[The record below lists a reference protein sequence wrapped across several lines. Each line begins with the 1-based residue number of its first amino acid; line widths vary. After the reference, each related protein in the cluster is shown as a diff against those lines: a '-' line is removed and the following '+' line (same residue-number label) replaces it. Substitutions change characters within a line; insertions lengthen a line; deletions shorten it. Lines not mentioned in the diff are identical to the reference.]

1 MRYGSIVL
9 GVIAIL
15 ALLAPAVVLSD
26 DSSAAACDDIKVYIE
41 EADGSYEM
49 SVVSGV
55 TTVKGLIEA
64 AVADQG
70 KTIEYNSK
78 GNVRSVDGLLGDD
91 DHSWRV
97 HQWLPLGTS
106 GWGLMAFNDASDR
119 MVISGATYCLHLST
133 MSSQDGTIVY
143 SAPDFKP
150 EADGYVFIR
159 FANGFSPDTP
169 EVQEAFTADVRKE
182 GFWLKGHGATMA
194 EVLKDAID
202 SNGFQIELTYGT
214 DSNGNELQGWVTDMF
229 GLGDVLLGDDTWSYW
244 SQWTWV
250 DHEWYYNDWTLG
262 FYDPAVYKYVECIYL
277 ISTPDPYAEGFV
289 IDKGG
294 PEPNPDVDEIVCIS
308 SNPVVTFKLEDGTV
322 VETQYLSYGDR
333 ITSVPE
339 APEQAGKIFVGWG
352 DVTVPIVGDT
362 EFVAKYTDVVAT
374 YMVRYYDESKT
385 AVLYAESVLSGTA
398 SVYKGA
404 TPYKA
409 PTEGYTYEFTGWS
422 ADTSKVTSDM
432 DVTAVFKAI
441 PTTHD
446 HVWDNGVVTK
456 QPTCKETGIKTYTCT
471 TCGDTR
477 TESIPATGQHSWD
490 NGVVTKQP
498 TCKETGIKTYTCTIC
513 GDTRTEVIPTTDHV
527 WSSWKVVKE
536 ATADQ
541 AGQEERTCSVCGE
554 VETKEIPAKGGSL
567 DVTMITMTVSAII
580 LGLVL
585 FVFGLYMVRKKQ

>member
-9 GVIAIL
+9 GLIAIL

-49 SVVSGV
+49 SVVNGV

-78 GNVRSVDGLLGDD
+78 GNVRSVDGLQSDND
-91 DHSWRV
+91 RSWRV

-119 MVISGATYCLHLST
+119 MVISGSSYCLHLST
-133 MSSQDGTIVY
+133 LENQDGTNVY

-308 SNPVVTFKLEDGTV
+308 SNPVVTFKLADGTV

-385 AVLYAESVLSGTA
+385 VVLYAESVLSGTA

-477 TESIPATGQHSWD
+477 TE
-490 NGVVTKQP
+490 
-498 TCKETGIKTYTCTIC
+498 
-513 GDTRTEVIPTTDHV
+513 VIPTTDHV

-554 VETKEIPAKGGSL
+554 VETKEIPATGGSL

>member
-1 MRYGSIVL
+1 MDVVAIFHFHEDGGIVPLDSKVEHGGYAMRYGSIVL
-9 GVIAIL
+9 SIIAFL

-49 SVVSGV
+49 SVVNGV

-91 DHSWRV
+91 DHSWRI

-119 MVISGATYCLHLST
+119 MVISGASYCLHLST

-143 SAPDFKP
+143 SVPDFKP

-169 EVQEAFTADVRKE
+169 EVQEAFTAEVRAE
-182 GFWLKGHGATMA
+182 GFWLKGHGSTMA

-214 DSNGNELQGWVTDMF
+214 DANGNDLQGWVTDMF
-229 GLGDVLLGDDTWSYW
+229 GLGDVLLGDNVWSYW

-333 ITSVPE
+333 IKSVPK

-352 DVTVPIVGDT
+352 DVTAPIVGDT
-362 EFVAKYTDVVAT
+362 EFVAIYTDVVAT

-385 AVLYAESVLSGTA
+385 VVLYAESVLSGSA

-422 ADTSKVTSDM
+422 ADTSNVTRDM

-477 TESIPATGQHSWD
+477 TET
-490 NGVVTKQP
+490 
-498 TCKETGIKTYTCTIC
+498 
-513 GDTRTEVIPTTDHV
+513 IPTTDHV

-541 AGQEERTCSVCGE
+541 AGLEERTCSVCGE

-585 FVFGLYMVRKKQ
+585 FVFGLYLVRKKQ

>member
-229 GLGDVLLGDDTWSYW
+229 GLGDVLLGDNTWSYW

-322 VETQYLSYGDR
+322 VDTQYLSYGDR

-352 DVTVPIVGDT
+352 DVTAPIVSDT
-362 EFVAKYTDVVAT
+362 TFTAEYKAVVT
-374 YMVRYYDESKT
+374 YMVSYYDESKIV
-385 AVLYAESVLSGTA
+385 ALYAESVPSGSA
-398 SVYKGA
+398 SVYKGT

-422 ADTSKVTSDM
+422 ADTSNVTSDM

-446 HVWDNGVVTK
+446 HVWDEGK
-456 QPTCKETGIKTYTCT
+456 
-471 TCGDTR
+471 
-477 TESIPATGQHSWD
+477 
-490 NGVVTKQP
+490 VTKQP

-513 GDTRTEVIPTTDHV
+513 GETRTESIPTTDHV

-554 VETKEIPAKGGSL
+554 VETREIPATGGSL

>member
-9 GVIAIL
+9 GIIAIL

-49 SVVSGV
+49 SVVNGV

-78 GNVRSVDGLLGDD
+78 GNVRSVDGLQGDD
-91 DHSWRV
+91 DHSWRM

-119 MVISGATYCLHLST
+119 MVTSGASYCLHLST

-322 VETQYLSYGDR
+322 VDTQYLSYGDR

-352 DVTVPIVGDT
+352 DVTAPIVSDT
-362 EFVAKYTDVVAT
+362 TFTAEYKAVAT

-385 AVLYAESVLSGTA
+385 VVLYAESVPSGSA
-398 SVYKGA
+398 SVYKGT

-422 ADTSKVTSDM
+422 ADTSNVTSDM

-446 HVWDNGVVTK
+446 HVWDEGKVTK

-471 TCGDTR
+471 VCGETR
-477 TESIPATGQHSWD
+477 TES
-490 NGVVTKQP
+490 
-498 TCKETGIKTYTCTIC
+498 
-513 GDTRTEVIPTTDHV
+513 IPTTDHV

-554 VETKEIPAKGGSL
+554 AETREIPATGGSL

>member
-9 GVIAIL
+9 GIIAIL

-49 SVVSGV
+49 SVVNGV

-78 GNVRSVDGLLGDD
+78 GNIRSVDGLQADD
-91 DHSWRV
+91 DHMWRI

-106 GWGLMAFNDASDR
+106 GWGLMAFDDKSNGMMA
-119 MVISGATYCLHLST
+119 SGASYCLHLST
-133 MSSQDGTIVY
+133 MSVKDGTTVY
-143 SAPDFKP
+143 SDPDFKP

-169 EVQEAFTADVRKE
+169 EVQEAFTSEVRAE
-182 GFWLKGHGATMA
+182 GFWLKGHGSTMA
-194 EVLKDAID
+194 EVLKDAVD
-202 SNGFQIELTYGT
+202 SNGFQIELTNGV
-214 DSNGNELQGWVTDMF
+214 DKNGNNLQGWITTMF
-229 GLGDVLLGDDTWSYW
+229 GLGDVLVGEDTWSYW
-244 SQWTWV
+244 SQWNWV
-250 DHEWYYNDWTLG
+250 DHEWTYNNWTLG
-262 FYDPAVYKYVECIYL
+262 YYDPAVYKYAECIYL
-277 ISTPDPYAEGFV
+277 ISTTDPYSEGFI

-308 SNPVVTFKLEDGTV
+308 SNPVVTFQLENGTV
-322 VETQYLSYGDR
+322 VDTQYLSYGDR

-339 APEQAGKIFVGWG
+339 APAQVGKIFVGWG
-352 DVTVPIVGDT
+352 DVTAPIVSDT
-362 EFVAKYTDVVAT
+362 TFTAEYKAVAT

-385 AVLYAESVLSGTA
+385 VVLYAESVPSGSA
-398 SVYKGA
+398 SVYKGT

-422 ADTSKVTSDM
+422 ADTSNVTSDM

-446 HVWDNGVVTK
+446 HVWDEGK
-456 QPTCKETGIKTYTCT
+456 
-471 TCGDTR
+471 
-477 TESIPATGQHSWD
+477 
-490 NGVVTKQP
+490 VTKQP

-513 GDTRTEVIPTTDHV
+513 GETKTETIPTIDHV

-541 AGQEERTCSVCGE
+541 AGLEERTCSVCGE
-554 VETKEIPAKGGSL
+554 VETREIPATGGSL
-567 DVTMITMTVSAII
+567 DITMITMTVSAII

-585 FVFGLYMVRKKQ
+585 FAFGLYMVRKKQ

>member
-26 DSSAAACDDIKVYIE
+26 DSSAVACDDVKVYIE
-41 EADGSYEM
+41 EADGSYGM

-294 PEPNPDVDEIVCIS
+294 PEPNPDVNEIVCIS

-322 VETQYLSYGDR
+322 VDTQYLSYGDR

-339 APEQAGKIFVGWG
+339 APEKAGKIFVGWG
-352 DVTVPIVGDT
+352 DVTAPIVSDT
-362 EFVAKYTDVVAT
+362 TFIAEYKAVAT
-374 YMVRYYDESKT
+374 YMVSYYDESKT
-385 AVLYAESVLSGTA
+385 VALYAESVPSGSA
-398 SVYKGA
+398 SVYKGT
-404 TPYKA
+404 TPCKA

-422 ADTSKVTSDM
+422 ADTSNVTRDM

-446 HVWDNGVVTK
+446 HVWDEGKVTK

-471 TCGDTR
+471 VCG
-477 TESIPATGQHSWD
+477 E
-490 NGVVTKQP
+490 
-498 TCKETGIKTYTCTIC
+498 
-513 GDTRTEVIPTTDHV
+513 TRTEVIPTIDHV

-554 VETKEIPAKGGSL
+554 VETREIPATGGSL

-585 FVFGLYMVRKKQ
+585 FVFGLYLVRKKQ

>member
-9 GVIAIL
+9 SIIAFL

-49 SVVSGV
+49 SVVNGV

-119 MVISGATYCLHLST
+119 MVISGASYCLHLST

-143 SAPDFKP
+143 SVPDFKP

-169 EVQEAFTADVRKE
+169 EVQEAFTAEVRAE

-214 DSNGNELQGWVTDMF
+214 DANGNDLQGWVTDMF
-229 GLGDVLLGDDTWSYW
+229 GLGDVLLGDNVWSYW

-333 ITSVPE
+333 IKSVPN

-352 DVTVPIVGDT
+352 DVTAPIVSDT
-362 EFVAKYTDVVAT
+362 TFTAEYKAVAT

-385 AVLYAESVLSGTA
+385 AVLYAESVPSGSA

-422 ADTSKVTSDM
+422 ADTSIVTSDM

-441 PTTHD
+441 PTTHE
-446 HVWDNGVVTK
+446 HVWDEGK
-456 QPTCKETGIKTYTCT
+456 
-471 TCGDTR
+471 
-477 TESIPATGQHSWD
+477 
-490 NGVVTKQP
+490 VTKQP

-513 GDTRTEVIPTTDHV
+513 GETRTETIPTTDHV

-536 ATADQ
+536 ATADK
-541 AGQEERTCSVCGE
+541 AGLEERTCSVCGE
-554 VETKEIPAKGGSL
+554 VETIEIPAKGGSL

-585 FVFGLYMVRKKQ
+585 FMFGLYLVRKKQ

>member
-106 GWGLMAFNDASDR
+106 GWGLMAFNGVSDM

-322 VETQYLSYGDR
+322 VDTQYLSYGDR

-352 DVTVPIVGDT
+352 DVTAPIVSDT
-362 EFVAKYTDVVAT
+362 TFIAEYKAVAT
-374 YMVRYYDESKT
+374 YMVRYYDESKIV
-385 AVLYAESVLSGTA
+385 ALYAESVPSGSA
-398 SVYKGA
+398 SVYKGT

-409 PTEGYTYEFTGWS
+409 PTEGYTYEFIGWS
-422 ADTSKVTSDM
+422 ADTSNVTSDM

-446 HVWDNGVVTK
+446 HVWDEGKVTK

-477 TESIPATGQHSWD
+477 TES
-490 NGVVTKQP
+490 
-498 TCKETGIKTYTCTIC
+498 
-513 GDTRTEVIPTTDHV
+513 IPTTDHV

-554 VETKEIPAKGGSL
+554 VETREIPATGGSL